1 MCATTLKGFRM
12 FDLTGTVALVTGGN
26 GGLGLAYGRGLVKAG
41 AKVAIWGRN
50 EEKNSAA
57 LAELRE
63 LGGDA
68 QSFVCDVT
76 NEDEVNARFADTLD
90 HFGHV
95 DSVFANAGGGG
106 FRGASHTTS
115 RADWLSTVDLNL
127 MSVVHTFS
135 AATAHMLERK
145 KGGRLIVTS
154 SVAALVGMG
163 GAAGYSTTKAAVIGL
178 VQSLA
183 LELGQAGIRANAI
196 LPGFIETEMSLDT
209 PKAFQDAGRRR
220 SAIGRIG
227 TLADME
233 GPAVFLAA
241 KESDFMTGRCLILD
255 GGHTLHPM

>member
-1 MCATTLKGFRM
+1 M

-26 GGLGLAYGRGLVKAG
+26 GGLGLAYSRGLVKAG

-50 EEKNSAA
+50 ADKNVAA
-57 LAELRE
+57 VADLRE
-63 LGGDA
+63 LGGDVEA
-68 QSFVCDVT
+68 WVCDVT
-76 NEDEVNARFADTLD
+76 DEQEVKARFAETLER
-90 HFGHV
+90 FGHV

-106 FRGASHTTS
+106 FRGASHKTS
-115 RADWLSTVDLNL
+115 RTDWLATVDLNL

-154 SVAALVGMG
+154 SVASLVGTG
-163 GAAGYSTTKAAVIGL
+163 GAAGYSTTKAAVVGL
-178 VQSLA
+178 IQALA
-183 LELGQAGIRANAI
+183 VELGTAGIRANAI

-209 PKAFQDAGRRR
+209 SQAFQDAARRR

-227 TLADME
+227 TLEDME
-233 GPAVFLAA
+233 GPAVFLAS

-255 GGHTLHPM
+255 GGHTIHPM